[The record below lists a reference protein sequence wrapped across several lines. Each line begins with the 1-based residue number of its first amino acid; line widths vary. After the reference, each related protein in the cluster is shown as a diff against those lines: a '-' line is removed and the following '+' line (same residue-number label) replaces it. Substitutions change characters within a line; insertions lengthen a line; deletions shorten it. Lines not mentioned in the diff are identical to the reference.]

1 MTLHA
6 DASLDAVIFD
16 LDGTLVDTAPEF
28 ISIVQGMRKRHD
40 LLPLP
45 EEDIRQT
52 VTNGGAALVSLALE
66 VAVEHPEFEHHR
78 EQFLLEYE
86 QALGK
91 EAVVYPGLRELIR
104 RLGEKQIPW
113 GVATNKFRRY
123 AEPLMAALDF
133 SPAAQCLITPTE
145 VAHPKPDPESILL
158 SCTALGGRPSQ
169 CVYVGDHQRDI
180 QAGKAAGCQTIAA
193 AYGYIERGV
202 DPRDWQADYLVES
215 SEELSQLLMRMI

>member
-1 MTLHA
+1 MTQHA

-28 ISIVQGMRKRHD
+28 ISIVQGLRKRHD
-40 LLPLP
+40 LSPLP

-52 VTNGGAALVSLALE
+52 VTNGAAALVSLALE
-66 VAVEHPEFEHHR
+66 VTVEHPDFEHHR

-86 QALGK
+86 QALGE
-91 EAVVYPGLRELIR
+91 EAVVYPGLKDLIIK
-104 RLGEKQIPW
+104 LGEKQISW

-123 AEPLMAALDF
+123 AEPLLAALNF

-145 VAHPKPDPESILL
+145 VSRPKPDPESILL
-158 SCTALGGRPSQ
+158 SCEKLGGRPSR

-193 AYGYIERGV
+193 AYGYIEYGV

>member
-1 MTLHA
+1 MTLSA
-6 DASLDAVIFD
+6 EASLDAVIFD

-28 ISIVQGMRKRHD
+28 ISVIQGLRKRHE
-40 LLPLP
+40 LPLLR
-45 EEDIRQT
+45 EETIRQT
-52 VTNGGAALVSLALE
+52 VTNGAAALVSLALGITNE
-66 VAVEHPEFEHHR
+66 NSEFEHHR

-86 QALGK
+86 RALGK
-91 EAVVYPGLRELIR
+91 EAVVYPGLRELIN

-123 AEPLMAALDF
+123 AEPLMTALNF

-145 VAHPKPDPESILL
+145 VTHPKPDPESVLL
-158 SCTALGGRPSQ
+158 SCENLGGHPSR

-180 QAGKAAGCQTIAA
+180 EAGKAAGCQTIAA
-193 AYGYIERGV
+193 AYGYVEPGV
-202 DPRDWQADYLVES
+202 DPRDWQADYLAES

>member
-28 ISIVQGMRKRHD
+28 ISVVQGLRKRHD
-40 LLPLP
+40 LSPLP

-52 VTNGGAALVSLALE
+52 VTNGAAALVSLALE
-66 VAVEHPEFEHHR
+66 VSVEHPDFEHHR

-91 EAVVYPGLRELIR
+91 AAVVYPGLRELIIK
-104 RLGEKQIPW
+104 LGEKQISW

-123 AEPLMAALDF
+123 AEPLMTALNF

-145 VAHPKPDPESILL
+145 VTHPKPHPESILL
-158 SCTALGGRPSQ
+158 SCESLGSQPSR

-193 AYGYIERGV
+193 AYGYIECGV
-202 DPRDWQADYLVES
+202 DPRDWQADYLVKS